1 MKTFKLSILSLVFI
15 SMSTLVF
22 AQAKTETIKVAGE
35 CGTCKKKIEKA
46 AKTAGASYAVWDV
59 DSKVLTV
66 KYNSASSNTAKIE
79 KAVAAVGY
87 DTPDYKATEKAY
99 NNLDGCCKYERTS
112 DNEAKACCDNEKC
125 TDSKCM
131 KDGKCDKDMSCC
143 KDAGCDKKDCCKKS

>member
-1 MKTFKLSILSLVFI
+1 MKTFKLSILSLLFI
-15 SMSTLVF
+15 SFSTLVF

-59 DSKVLTV
+59 DTKVLTV
-66 KYNSASSNTAKIE
+66 KYNSTSSNTAKIE

-99 NNLDGCCKYERTS
+99 NNLEGCCQYERTS
-112 DNEAKACCDNEKC
+112 NEAKACCSNGKC
-125 TDSKCM
+125 AETKCM
-131 KDGKCDKDMSCC
+131 KDGKCEKDMSCC